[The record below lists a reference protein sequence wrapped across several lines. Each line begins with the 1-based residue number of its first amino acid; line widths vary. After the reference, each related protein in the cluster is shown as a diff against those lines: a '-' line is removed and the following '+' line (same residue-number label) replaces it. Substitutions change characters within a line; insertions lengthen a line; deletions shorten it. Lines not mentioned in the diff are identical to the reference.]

1 MSGSPDRVS
10 FDADEVRRVAREI
23 GRLMDDTSA
32 FGALSNQSLNGGQFD
47 AALWLQQIVQN
58 RKQGLLQHV
67 QDLKSALEDIGT
79 SLQDVVNAL
88 QRTDGQNA
96 ADVRRLLDQDM
107 AALGNALARDAP
119 ELGFGTNGVPPATL
133 PGQFGDTPG
142 LDGPPGSYG
151 GATKGELGAQTM
163 ALTWPSGDTAPPG
176 PGAVAVPNGGPV
188 SLSGDQAIAA
198 EQTGMASFLSGT
210 AVSPFEEVP
219 AAIGSPAVVSARGVS
234 SDSGI
239 EPEDRLAGLAG
250 DTGSAPDSETSREK
264 AQSGA
269 PQTYQGAQPASTP
282 QHSVTA
288 LAGAAPSIK
297 TVAEPTIQPTTTAAI
312 SHHVTASASWAPEYA
327 AAGEGFAPAPS
338 GDLADWIHQ
347 ATDILRANGMP
358 VNNADVQ
365 LIATIIQHESGG
377 DPSAVNLWDGNA
389 QAGHPSIGLMQCID
403 TTFDA
408 YKLPG
413 HNNIENPVDNI
424 IAGVRYAVARYGSLS
439 NVPGI
444 ASLSQGGSYVGY

>member
-1 MSGSPDRVS
+1 MSGCPDRVS
-10 FDADEVRRVAREI
+10 FDADQVRRVAQEI

-47 AALWLQQIVQN
+47 AALWLRQIVQN

-79 SLQDVVNAL
+79 SLQDVVNDL

-107 AALGNALARDAP
+107 GALGNALARDAP

-133 PGQFGDTPG
+133 PGQSGDPPRV
-142 LDGPPGSYG
+142 DRPPGSHG
-151 GATKGELGAQTM
+151 GATTGEVGAQTT
-163 ALTWPSGDTAPPG
+163 ALAWPSGGTPPPG
-176 PGAVAVPNGGPV
+176 PSADAVPNGGPV

-219 AAIGSPAVVSARGVS
+219 AVVSARGVS

-239 EPEDRLAGLAG
+239 EPEDRLAG
-250 DTGSAPDSETSREK
+250 DTGSAPDSETSREE